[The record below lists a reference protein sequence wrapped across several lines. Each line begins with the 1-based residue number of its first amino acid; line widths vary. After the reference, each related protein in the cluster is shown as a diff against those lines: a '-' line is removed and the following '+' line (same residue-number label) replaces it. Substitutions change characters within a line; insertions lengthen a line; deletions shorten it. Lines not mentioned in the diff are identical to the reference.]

1 MDTYSPS
8 EKLENFRQVG
18 IQAKRQG
25 RYDDAIALYQRALEV
40 DSTYIH
46 TYQAMAKVLFLK
58 GDRQKAIEY
67 YLEYLLRNI
76 GGSALDVHLLGT
88 EDYRSELIE
97 QYFST
102 TNHIGHTYVDLDR
115 VQSNLLIEYIL
126 KQTDFVKKDVVAR
139 YLTHFQES
147 YRVVVNGST
156 DINSEAVIS
165 NVKELVIDP
174 DIDVSTVKEL
184 AQIYYNKIGQA
195 VSGKFLNWKRIE
207 EMATKSRFINV
218 SSTPAK
224 VINQKSQE
232 LNVEQLFEL
241 GMTAYASKHLEE
253 HINALKY
260 FHMAA
265 VQEHAMSQYM
275 LGLMY
280 ESGIGTEMD
289 VEKSL
294 SWLYKAAKQNLEAAQ
309 LAFIRIKYFN
319 KDQQKL
325 LASPDAAME
334 LTEMHFGA
342 DCESDLEQS
351 RDFQSNLPAAKK
363 AQINSLSGQK
373 KRVIKSKKQS
383 DNTEEIALWEYA
395 ISAVKDN
402 YANFSGRARRRE
414 YWGFTLFAY
423 ISIIILNILAKSIS
437 IFGIPYL
444 IFCLGIFIPSLSIAV
459 RRLHDVGKSGWFL
472 LLLLIPFVGPI
483 WLLVLNCTDG
493 VLGDNEYGPNPK
505 GSQQA

>member
-8 EKLENFRQVG
+8 EKLENFIHLG
-18 IQAKRQG
+18 IQAKRQR

-46 TYQAMAKVLFLK
+46 TYQAIAKVLFLK

-76 GGSALDVHLLGT
+76 GGSDLDIHMLGT

-115 VQSNLLIEYIL
+115 EQNNLLVEYIL
-126 KQTDFVKKDVVAR
+126 KQTGFIKKDVVAR

-147 YRVVVNGST
+147 YRTVVNGST

-174 DIDVSTVKEL
+174 DIEVSTVQEL

-207 EMATKSRFINV
+207 EMATKDRFINV
-218 SSTPAK
+218 PSKPIK
-224 VINQKSQE
+224 VINQKPQE

-265 VQEHAMSQYM
+265 VQEHVMSQYM

-342 DCESDLEQS
+342 NHEHDFEPS
-351 RDFQSNLPAAKK
+351 RDFKNNSPVVKSN
-363 AQINSLSGQK
+363 QVGSQTGQK
-373 KRVIKSKKQS
+373 MRIIKSQKQS
-383 DNTEEIALWEYA
+383 DGSEEIALWEYA
-395 ISAVKDN
+395 ISAVKVN

-423 ISIIILNILAKSIS
+423 ISIIILTILAKSIP

-493 VLGDNEYGPNPK
+493 VVGENEYGPNPK
-505 GSQQA
+505 GSLQA